1 MYGKDTK
8 TTSEVWDKNIPDT
21 LHGRLRN
28 VVGAAGKQWKPQCC
42 TLRGAKRLLK
52 RNIILKR
59 TEDHFADASKMI
71 FSRKYPR
78 YCRKISEISKKALF
92 TFLPLNCLFTFKSP
106 FYLKIDFKHGSCIP
120 IFSYSRVH
128 LCPSSRHHRSRTS
141 MRP

>member
-8 TTSEVWDKNIPDT
+8 KHSRCGTKISQILCMTDCAPWS
-21 LHGRLRN
+21 RN
-28 VVGAAGKQWKPQCC
+28 RKQRKPQCC
-42 TLRGAKRLLK
+42 TIRVAKRLPK

-59 TEDHFADASKMI
+59 PDDHFADASKMI

>member
-1 MYGKDTK
+1 MR
-8 TTSEVWDKNIPDT
+8 DKNIPDT
-21 LHGRLRN
+21 LHGRLRT

-59 TEDHFADASKMI
+59 PDDHFADVSKMI
-71 FSRKYPR
+71 FSRKYLG
-78 YCRKISEISKKALF
+78 YCREISEISKKALF
-92 TFLPLNCLFTFKSP
+92 TFLLFYLFTFKSP
-106 FYLKIDFKHGSCIP
+106 FYFFTFLPFKHGSCIP